1 MSKKDSLNSE
11 MLKPVFIEALNFT
24 VIIPSSDISKIEA
37 DKFCFYTNTISG
49 TKTSIYG
56 TLGLDIT

>member
-11 MLKPVFIEALNFT
+11 ILKPVFMEALNFT
-24 VIIPSSDISKIEA
+24 VIIPSSVIPTIEA

-49 TKTSIYG
+49 MIGGLYG
-56 TLGLDIT
+56 TLGFFIT